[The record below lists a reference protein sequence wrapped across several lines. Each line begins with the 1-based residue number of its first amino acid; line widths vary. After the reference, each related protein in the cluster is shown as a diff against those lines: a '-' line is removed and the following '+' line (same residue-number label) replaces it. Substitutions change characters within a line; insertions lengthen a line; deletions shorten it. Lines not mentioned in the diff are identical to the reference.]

1 MTRLL
6 DASTILAVILGEA
19 GMETAMSL
27 LNGASIST
35 VNQSEVIRKLV
46 DQGMSIGD
54 AQSEFDRFQ
63 LACIDFDQLQSV
75 EAARLRPLTRHIGMS
90 FADRACLALAGING
104 WAVYT
109 ADRRWAEFKTDI
121 DIRLIR

>member
-1 MTRLL
+1 VTRLL
-6 DASTILAVILGEA
+6 DASTILAVILGET
-19 GMETAMSL
+19 GMETAVPL

-46 DQGMSIGD
+46 DQGLTIAD
-54 AQSEFDRFQ
+54 AKAEFNRFE
-63 LACIDFDQLQSV
+63 LACIDFDQAQSI

-104 WAVYT
+104 WVVYT
-109 ADRRWAEFKTDI
+109 ADRRWAEFKSNI